1 LRSTRHNFYVFCR
14 CAPDPDERWTAE
26 RCLLELHTPVAAAD
40 GGLHTTVAPV
50 PAVDAPFNYVCKFVD
65 KFCASGHFRGS
76 AEVTFAPLG
85 VNISFTF
92 ENPQNQNTFSCYK
105 RLQPVASWPLCLFR
119 CPEWLLVRD
128 GSDASIPQSALVY
141 TDCLTPDFYV
151 QPLHSHVR
159 GNVQPRGIFLPRNL
173 FCYGIGQGHLLPGM
187 LDVSSL
193 TLLHQSEWFTVFRY
207 ELLPGKN
214 IIIK

>member
-1 LRSTRHNFYVFCR
+1 V
-14 CAPDPDERWTAE
+14 AAADDG
-26 RCLLELHTPVAAAD
+26 LHTPVAA
-40 GGLHTTVAPV
+40 PV
-50 PAVDAPFNYVCKFVD
+50 PCVDASFNYVCKFVD
-65 KFCASGHFRGS
+65 NFCASGHFRGS
-76 AEVTFAPLG
+76 AEVTIELQG

-92 ENPQNQNTFSCYK
+92 ENPQNQNTTSSYK
-105 RLQPVASWPLCLFR
+105 RLQPAASWPQCLFR
-119 CPEWLLVRD
+119 CPEWLLVRH
-128 GSDASIPQSALVY
+128 GADASVPQSALTY

-193 TLLHQSEWFTVFRY
+193 SLLHQSEWFTVFRY
-207 ELLPGKN
+207 EMFSGKN